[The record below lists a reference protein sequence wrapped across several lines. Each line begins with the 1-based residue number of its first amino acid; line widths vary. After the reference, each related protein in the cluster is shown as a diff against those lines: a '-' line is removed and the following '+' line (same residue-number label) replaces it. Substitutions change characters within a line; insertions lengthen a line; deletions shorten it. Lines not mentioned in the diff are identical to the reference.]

1 MCNYARKDMK
11 VYIFENTHFLIYSMM
26 KYLNVLL
33 FCGMIVMNYLAN
45 ALPLNNKTTG
55 QLSDSYPNLFVPAGI
70 TFSIWGAIY
79 LLLAV
84 YCIIQFTGSNQ
95 VTITKIEWPFAI
107 TCILN
112 ALWIVFWH
120 YEKLPISLLIMAGL
134 LITLIYINILV
145 SEQPQ
150 GIIKAAFGIYL
161 GWICIATIAN
171 VTALLVYYNWDGFG
185 VSDETWTILMIFAG
199 LIIAALAMYR
209 FRNPFIGL
217 SVIWAFTGIILKRQH
232 DYRSIVI
239 ASLIAITIIAIIT
252 TWGFFRK
259 ISLAS

>member
-1 MCNYARKDMK
+1 
-11 VYIFENTHFLIYSMM
+11 M

-33 FCGMIVMNYLAN
+33 FLGMIVMNYLAN
-45 ALPLNNKTTG
+45 ALPLNDRTTG

-70 TFSIWGAIY
+70 TFSIWGVIY

-84 YCIIQFTGSNQ
+84 FCVVQFTESGQ
-95 VTITKIEWPFAI
+95 AVLTKIAWPFAI
-107 TCILN
+107 TCLLN

-120 YEKLPISLLIMAGL
+120 YEKLPLSLLVMIGL
-134 LITLIYINILV
+134 LITLIFINILV
-145 SEQPQ
+145 SDQPQ

-171 VTALLVYYNWDGFG
+171 VTALLVHYKWNAFG
-185 VSDETWTILMIFAG
+185 ISEETWAIIMILAGTIITG
-199 LIIAALAMYR
+199 LAVYKY
-209 FRNPFIGL
+209 RNPYIGIP
-217 SVIWAFTGIILKRQH
+217 VIWAFAGVIFKRQH

-239 ASLIAITIIAIIT
+239 ASLIAITIVAIFT

-259 ISLAS
+259 ISITS